1 MNKQNSGKVLE
12 PADIPE
18 RTEADAKSP
27 AVTRYPMADKV
38 QESPAEATGAAPSP
52 KGETYVSKAPLD
64 TKAGSLPALLNRE
77 DSEHFRTRWN
87 EIQGKFVDDPRSAV
101 QQADALVT
109 EVTAQITQ
117 MFDHEHAA
125 LEGQWKHGN
134 DVSSE
139 DLRQALL
146 HYRSFFNG
154 LVV

>member
-1 MNKQNSGKVLE
+1 MNKQNSGKGFE
-12 PADIPE
+12 PSAIPE
-18 RTEADAKSP
+18 RTGADANSP
-27 AVTRYPMADKV
+27 VVTPYPRADKV
-38 QESPAEATGAAPSP
+38 PENPMEGTGAAPSP
-52 KGETYVSKAPLD
+52 KGETHVSKAPLD
-64 TKAGSLPALLNRE
+64 THAGSLPALLNRE

-109 EVTAQITQ
+109 EVTLQITQ

-125 LEGQWKHGN
+125 LERQWKQGN

>member
-1 MNKQNSGKVLE
+1 MNRQNSGKGVVTS
-12 PADIPE
+12 DIPE
-18 RTEADAKSP
+18 RTDPDANSP
-27 AVTRYPMADKV
+27 VATPYPRADKV
-38 QESPAEATGAAPSP
+38 PENPMEGTGAAPSP
-52 KGETYVSKAPLD
+52 KGETRISKAPLD

-77 DSEHFRTRWN
+77 DSEHFRTHWN

-101 QQADALVT
+101 QQADALVS

-125 LEGQWKHGN
+125 LEGQWKQGN

-146 HYRSFFNG
+146 RYRSFFNR

>member
-1 MNKQNSGKVLE
+1 MNRLNSGKGVVT
-12 PADIPE
+12 ADIPE

-27 AVTRYPMADKV
+27 AVTRYPMADKAPENPV
-38 QESPAEATGAAPSP
+38 EGTGAAPSW
-52 KGETYVSKAPLD
+52 KGETVVSKAPD
-64 TKAGSLPALLNRE
+64 TNAGSLPALLNRE

-101 QQADALVT
+101 QQGDALVS

-117 MFDHEHAA
+117 MFEQEHAA
-125 LEGQWKHGN
+125 LEGQWKQGN

-146 HYRSFFNG
+146 RYRSFFNG